1 MTTSSSRSTFRS
13 CARVGVG
20 ERMVELQSDL
30 ADRVSELE
38 EASLAKDQILSTASH
53 ELKTPLTSIVGY
65 IDRVLLDL
73 ERVGSL
79 NERQQRYL
87 ETVQRNSHRLKVL
100 IDDLLDTSRITSGS
114 IELSLAELNIRQEIE
129 DVVRSMQA
137 LIEDMQ
143 IDVVLNI
150 PYDLPA
156 IQADRLRFS
165 QVIAN
170 LLSNASKYSA
180 QGSTVTVTVK
190 EETGFVQID
199 VSDTGIG
206 ISEVDQSK
214 LFTKFFR
221 ADNSST
227 RQVSGTGLGLFIT
240 KHLIEAHGGEI
251 RVESEEGRGTI
262 FSFTLPQTDVDI
274 EHGNSQVQS
283 SVVQV

>member
-1 MTTSSSRSTFRS
+1 
-13 CARVGVG
+13 
-20 ERMVELQSDL
+20 MVELQSDL

>member
-137 LIEDMQ
+137 LI
-143 IDVVLNI
+143 
-150 PYDLPA
+150 
-156 IQADRLRFS
+156 RRH
-165 QVIAN
+165 AN
-170 LLSNASKYSA
+170 
-180 QGSTVTVTVK
+180 
-190 EETGFVQID
+190 
-199 VSDTGIG
+199 
-206 ISEVDQSK
+206 
-214 LFTKFFR
+214 R
-221 ADNSST
+221 CC
-227 RQVSGTGLGLFIT
+227 T
-240 KHLIEAHGGEI
+240 KH
-251 RVESEEGRGTI
+251 
-262 FSFTLPQTDVDI
+262 TL
-274 EHGNSQVQS
+274 
-283 SVVQV
+283 